1 MFSLDGGFEPPGA
14 ARSRLRRGPLGG
26 VGEKLCPLT
35 PLLQQMEDQPPIT
48 TPAPAPTP
56 GDGLASEQELW
67 RRFAARRDAA
77 SREELVRRYMP
88 FAKNLALRYRGASE
102 SFDDLL
108 QVANLGLV
116 NAIDRFDPARGTPFA
131 AFASPTIL
139 GELKRHFRDRV
150 WTVRVPRGLHD
161 RMAEVDKATTQL
173 TVELQRSPSVGE
185 IAAKLELDP
194 GDVLEVLEA
203 NHNRR
208 PLSLDRP
215 LGDEEESPASE
226 WIGDEDEGYE
236 LIEDKL
242 TLEGVLPQLDERER
256 LILKLRFVDDMT
268 QSQIAERIGHS
279 QMHVSRILRRTLDR
293 IREEV
298 AEQRD
303 RSDPPAGD

>member
-1 MFSLDGGFEPPGA
+1 MAANDEHIPPVTDA
-14 ARSRLRRGPLGG
+14 
-26 VGEKLCPLT
+26 
-35 PLLQQMEDQPPIT
+35 
-48 TPAPAPTP
+48 APAPRP
-56 GDGLASEQELW
+56 SDGLASERELW
-67 RRFAARRDAA
+67 RRFAADRDPA
-77 SREELVRRYMP
+77 SREELVRRYLP

-116 NAIDRFDPARGTPFA
+116 NAIDRFEPGRGTPFA

-161 RMAEVDKATTQL
+161 RMAEVDKATSEL
-173 TVELQRSPSVGE
+173 TVALQRSPSVGE
-185 IAAKLELDP
+185 IAERLELDP
-194 GDVLEVLEA
+194 ADVLEVLEA

-226 WIGDEDEGYE
+226 WIGDEDEGFE
-236 LIEDKL
+236 LVEDKL

-268 QSQIAERIGHS
+268 QSQIAEQIGHS
-279 QMHVSRILRRTLDR
+279 QMHVSRILRRTLER

-298 AEQRD
+298 AERNRETGEGSDSRD
-303 RSDPPAGD
+303 A

>member
-1 MFSLDGGFEPPGA
+1 MD
-14 ARSRLRRGPLGG
+14 
-26 VGEKLCPLT
+26 
-35 PLLQQMEDQPPIT
+35 DQHPT
-48 TPAPAPTP
+48 TDPTPAPTP
-56 GDGLASEQELW
+56 GDGLASERELW
-67 RRFAARRDAA
+67 RRLAKNHDAV
-77 SREELVRRYMP
+77 SREELVRRYLP

-116 NAIDRFDPARGTPFA
+116 NAIDRFDPSRGTPFA

-161 RMAEVDKATTQL
+161 RMAEVDKATSAL

-185 IAAKLELDP
+185 IAAKLEIDP

-226 WIGDEDEGYE
+226 WIGDEDDGFE
-236 LIEDKL
+236 LVDDKL
-242 TLEGVLPQLDERER
+242 TLEGVLPQLDDRER

-268 QSQIAERIGHS
+268 QSQIAEKIGHS

-293 IREEV
+293 IRDEV
-298 AEQRD
+298 AEQGREAEG
-303 RSDPPAGD
+303 RK